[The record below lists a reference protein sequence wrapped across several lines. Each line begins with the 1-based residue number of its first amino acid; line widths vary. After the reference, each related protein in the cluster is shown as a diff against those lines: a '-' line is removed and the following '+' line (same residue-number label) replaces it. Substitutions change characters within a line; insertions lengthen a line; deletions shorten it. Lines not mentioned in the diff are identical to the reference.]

1 MATTFKQLWEHG
13 FGVVT
18 VVDLDIFQGPTDA
31 ELAVW
36 AGMAPAE
43 ILAQLEGYKT
53 AANPKYITT
62 VKTLKTSTP
71 TQEGP
76 TKTIMG
82 GIRNNKIIKWGKTA
96 RLEMTDALVNGAALA
111 ALAGAEVTDYEINI
125 GSEYGG
131 PKTLVGE
138 TVYVDK
144 ITGKEFRVKII
155 FYSFVPDSIISLTHS
170 AEDDAAVIEYNGDL
184 DAIDVGPV
192 GGEAYGT
199 FYSIV
204 AADPVLREA
213 GEEPEEPEA
222 E

>member
-1 MATTFKQLWEHG
+1 MATTFKDLWQHG

-31 ELAVW
+31 KLAQW
-36 AGMAPAE
+36 AAMAPAD
-43 ILAQLEGYKT
+43 ILAELETDKASQT
-53 AANPKYITT
+53 PVKYIAT

-82 GIRNNKIIKWGKTA
+82 GIRNNKIIKWGKTS

-155 FYSFVPDSIISLTHS
+155 FYSFVPDSIVSLTHS

-184 DAIDVGPV
+184 DAIDVGPT
-192 GGEAYGT
+192 GNEAYGT
-199 FYSIV
+199 FFSIV
-204 AADPVLREA
+204 AADPELREA
-213 GEEPEEPEA
+213 PEEPEG